1 MAVGHSLLVVEVT
14 TGEQCRQWS
23 RGGSAVSGE
32 AHCGAGQGV
41 LHDALH
47 LGLDVALPQ
56 ALLGTAGVQ
65 VV

>member
-1 MAVGHSLLVVEVT
+1 MQTQG
-14 TGEQCRQWS
+14 S
-23 RGGSAVSGE
+23 RGGSVVRGE